1 MNPPPYTTRSGWVTL
16 PIEMIRAFVE
26 KSSLPVYECDAN
38 KVKKRG
44 CKVLPSVQPTNLPF
58 SAWGLAHAV
67 KKADCA
73 RWPSS
78 RTIWPRAV
86 GFFLENIDFFDWSSE
101 TFCLNR
107 YMSDFYA
114 DFSRTS
120 LSGRI
125 GQGMAL
131 LLLEREGYSYVGR
144 FSTIIEQSGHKVKG
158 RAKKSPD
165 FVVENDRNERALAE
179 AKGSFVPR
187 KSSSKPKEAL
197 KRAWSQLAGWDKCFS
212 PPPHKGFAIGTFL
225 REIGDSSSLMAFVDI
240 TPGGLQAPPE
250 EPQDSIDFPF
260 IEFRSDAIRRANY
273 ASWLSLMD
281 FDDAARRLRAREG
294 RPEQRPVSLLTLRD
308 HRYIVR
314 TASIRSPY
322 RHHTHDSDFRRLM
335 REEAG
340 RLLGLWRDGTIIEIV
355 GLDLDVVHALGNAIQ
370 RPESPAL
377 MEIQLGKRREFADGA
392 FHGSVFSDGSLIG
405 EIATSRLEWRDI
417 EERKITL

>member
-16 PIEMIRAFVE
+16 PIDMIRAF
-26 KSSLPVYECDAN
+26 SGHGSLPVYEYN
-38 KVKKRG
+38 KHDVERYRG
-44 CKVLPSVQPTNLPF
+44 RVPLSIAQLTNLPF
-58 SAWGLAHAV
+58 SAWRLAHAV

-78 RTIWPRAV
+78 RILWPGAV
-86 GFFLENIDFFDWSSE
+86 GFFLENIHLFDWSSK
-101 TFCLNR
+101 TLRLNSC
-107 YMSDFYA
+107 MSDFYA

-125 GQGMAL
+125 GQGIAL
-131 LLLEREGYSYVGR
+131 LFLENEGYSYVGR
-144 FSTIIEQSGHKVKG
+144 FSTIIEQSGHKVRG
-158 RAKKSPD
+158 RTKKYPD
-165 FVVENDRNERALAE
+165 FVVENNHNELALAE
-179 AKGSFVPR
+179 AKGSFVPPE
-187 KSSSKPKEAL
+187 SSSRIKGAL
-197 KRAWSQLAGWDKCFS
+197 KKALEQLDGWNPS
-212 PPPHKGFAIGTFL
+212 PPLHKGFAIGTFL
-225 REIGDSSSLMAFVDI
+225 REIGDTHKEPSLTAFVD
-240 TPGGLQAPPE
+240 TAPGGPQAPSGE
-250 EPQDSIDFPF
+250 MRGHVEFPP
-260 IEFRSDAIRRANY
+260 DAIRRANY

-294 RPEQRPVSLLTLRD
+294 RPEQRPVSLLTLGD

-340 RLLGLWRDGTIIEIV
+340 RLLDLWCDGTIIEIV

-370 RPESPAL
+370 KPESSAL
-377 MEIQLGKRREFADGA
+377 MEIQPGKRREFADGA